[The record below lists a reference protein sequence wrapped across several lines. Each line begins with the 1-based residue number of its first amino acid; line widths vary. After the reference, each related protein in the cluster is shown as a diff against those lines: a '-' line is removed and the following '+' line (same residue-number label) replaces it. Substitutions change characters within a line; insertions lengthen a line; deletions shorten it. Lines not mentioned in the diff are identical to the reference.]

1 MEWCWWWRVHYRP
14 DNQVQRIVICC
25 TGVRLQVG
33 LALAL
38 PRSIKFESM
47 AVELC
52 WYAIAV
58 CSFFVF
64 ALGICFGRLWGLEK
78 SIEMRGCRQEIEC
91 YAELERMPATDNG
104 GRGLGTLRR
113 SDLQEELRN
122 PILLYIPE
130 SGTSTVHIA
139 ADCNG
144 LNLAN
149 IAKLTT
155 RKLCGHCHRQ
165 LATRGLA
172 WKTGELNNHP
182 KMNPVKNKKYNK

>member
-1 MEWCWWWRVHYRP
+1 MV
-14 DNQVQRIVICC
+14 VQ
-25 TGVRLQVG
+25 
-33 LALAL
+33 
-38 PRSIKFESM
+38 
-47 AVELC
+47 LC
-52 WYAIAV
+52 WQAIAV
-58 CSFFVF
+58 FSLCIF
-64 ALGICFGRLWGLEK
+64 ALGICFGRLWGLVK
-78 SIEMRGCRQEIEC
+78 SIEMKGRRQEIEY
-91 YAELERMPATDNG
+91 YAELERLPVTDNI
-104 GRGLGTLRR
+104 GRGLGTVRR
-113 SDLQEELRN
+113 NDIQEELMN

-130 SGTSTVHIA
+130 SSTSTVHIA

-149 IAKLTT
+149 ITKLST